1 MEFFR
6 RKKDKRPDAFPYP
19 IKSVSI
25 APPPSP
31 RMKVQ
36 AALNI
41 LNEEGAYYDV
51 TFMGTRYQRL
61 KSDVS
66 QGIGAGP
73 Q

>member
-6 RKKDKRPDAFPYP
+6 RKKDRRPDSWPYP
-19 IKSVSI
+19 VKPVST
-25 APPPSP
+25 APSPSP

-66 QGIGAGP
+66 QGIGVGP